1 MARKKEVIFT
11 TEISDS
17 KAFVLLKRI
26 AKGER
31 VSADE
36 RLDVIQSILAFSP
49 RDWSTD
55 EELWVLYQVALNKAG
70 DDYMLPSGKKPSSR
84 T

>member
-1 MARKKEVIFT
+1 MARKKDILFT

-17 KAFVLLKRI
+17 KSLSLLKRI
-26 AKGER
+26 AKKEG
-31 VSADE
+31 VSTDE

-55 EELWVLYQVALNKAG
+55 EELWMLYQVALNKTG
-70 DDYMLPSGKKPSSR
+70 DDYMPPTGKKPPS
-84 T
+84 

>member
-1 MARKKEVIFT
+1 MAHVIFT
-11 TEISDS
+11 TEISGG
-17 KAFVLLKRI
+17 KAFALLKRL
-26 AKGER
+26 AKGEQ

-55 EELWVLYQVALNKAG
+55 EELWMLYQVAVNRAG
-70 DDYMLPSGKKPSSR
+70 EDYMPPSGRESSS
-84 T
+84 